1 MILSEEG
8 FNKFFDNP
16 LGCQEDRLKV
26 FRDGFRRDSAL
37 CGSSLLFSLSFSL
50 FLYFSAIHRW
60 ILREAAIV
68 SEGGLVRHK
77 KRNWYREC
85 IIAEK

>member
-37 CGSSLLFSLSFSL
+37 CGSSLLFFLSL
-50 FLYFSAIHRW
+50 FHSSFIFLQYIDGFGERPRSYQRVALYDIKSGI
-60 ILREAAIV
+60 
-68 SEGGLVRHK
+68 G
-77 KRNWYREC
+77 
-85 IIAEK
+85 IAGVDYC